1 METQQD
7 YAVIQDRIDTRGEW
21 FRDWDMH
28 ASYVNRIPRWYWLG
42 MVLSA
47 LWLVVYLVIYPSIP
61 LLTSHWQGLGVPG
74 GCRPWTAICEMRVAQ
89 AKLDSVRGPYLEKLS
104 SAVLETIA
112 TDRELSEFVSH
123 AARVPYA
130 EQCAGCHGREGVGL
144 SQSDHLGPALNNTVW
159 LHGGEI
165 RNIKAS
171 IQDAAIHPFGLSA
184 RIDEL
189 HAKLLAVFVYQEFRG
204 SSRTPNRRLLPHH

>member
-1 METQQD
+1 MMEAQQENAAAQARVD
-7 YAVIQDRIDTRGEW
+7 IRGEW
-21 FRDWDMH
+21 FREWDVY
-28 ASYVNRIPRWYWLG
+28 ASHVNRIPRWYWVG
-42 MVLSA
+42 MTLSA
-47 LWLVVYLVIYPSIP
+47 LWLVVYLIIYPSIP
-61 LLTSHWQGLGVPG
+61 FLTGHWQGLGVPS

-89 AKLDSVRGPYLEKLS
+89 VKLDSVRGPYLEKLS

-130 EQCAGCHGREGVGL
+130 EQCAGCHGRDGVGYSQIKSRAPSL
-144 SQSDHLGPALNNTVW
+144 SDAVW

-165 RNIKAS
+165 RDIKAS
-171 IQDAAIHPFGLSA
+171 IQDAAIHPFGLTT

-189 HAKLLAVFVYQEFRG
+189 HAKLLAVFVYQKLR
-204 SSRTPNRRLLPHH
+204 